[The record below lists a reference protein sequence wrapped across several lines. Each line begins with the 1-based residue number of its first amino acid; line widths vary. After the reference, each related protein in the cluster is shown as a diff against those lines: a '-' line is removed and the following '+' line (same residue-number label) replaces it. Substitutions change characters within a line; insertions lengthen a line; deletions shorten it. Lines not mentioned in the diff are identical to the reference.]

1 MARLPEIQRE
11 DLPPEDQARY
21 DAIAD
26 SRGAVRGP
34 FAMLMHSP
42 DVAARIA
49 HVGSYIRFE
58 NPLDPDVRELAIAIV
73 ARVWDCRYEWGMHAT
88 IATEAGVR
96 PEALAAIRDR
106 AAPEGLTER
115 EALVFGYVH
124 ALLTTRRVPEAT
136 FRAALDWLGVQGVT
150 DLTATVGYYSMLAC
164 TLDAFEMAS
173 PADAPQLPV

>member
-1 MARLPEIQRE
+1 MARLPEIQRD
-11 DLPPEDQARY
+11 DLPPEHQARY
-21 DAIAD
+21 DAIAG

-73 ARVWDCRYEWGMHAT
+73 ARVWDCRYEWGMHVP

-96 PEALAAIRDR
+96 P
-106 AAPEGLTER
+106 
-115 EALVFGYVH
+115 
-124 ALLTTRRVPEAT
+124 
-136 FRAALDWLGVQGVT
+136 
-150 DLTATVGYYSMLAC
+150 
-164 TLDAFEMAS
+164 
-173 PADAPQLPV
+173 

>member
-1 MARLPEIQRE
+1 
-11 DLPPEDQARY
+11 
-21 DAIAD
+21 
-26 SRGAVRGP
+26 
-34 FAMLMHSP
+34 MLMHSP

-73 ARVWDCRYEWGMHAT
+73 ARVWDCRYEWGMHVP

-115 EALVFGYVH
+115 ETLVFDYVH

-164 TLDAFEMAS
+164 TLDAFEMAP